1 MPYRCSA
8 VASVPIS
15 RIVGGL
21 VPAIFPDSGT
31 VTTLLIGEAPGPR
44 GADKSGV
51 PFWGDEAGKVL
62 YRTLEALGL
71 AVFPATVWDGWDGE
85 TLKSLGIKPRLKGVA
100 ITNAFGRCPTDN
112 GTSFRSPSDAELS
125 SADNRAR
132 LSADVATALARRSG
146 TNLRVVTLGERA
158 RTALELL
165 PPLNNAEISHLSHP
179 SRQGLLQAEPKHGK
193 GTKIESLKKAWVTQ
207 LTLLLSDGP
216 RAPGTTP

>member
-1 MPYRCSA
+1 VRSRCLA
-8 VASVPIS
+8 VATVPIS
-15 RIVGGL
+15 RIARGL
-21 VPAIFPDSGT
+21 VPAIFPDSGP
-31 VTTLLIGEAPGPR
+31 VSTLLIGEAPGPT

-51 PFWGDEAGKVL
+51 PFWGDEAGKLL

-132 LSADVATALARRSG
+132 LNRDVAKAVAMRSG
-146 TNLRVVTLGERA
+146 SNLRVVTLGARA
-158 RTALELL
+158 RTAFELL
-165 PPLNNAEISHLSHP
+165 PPLSNVEVTHLSHP
-179 SRQGLLQAEPKHGK
+179 SRQGLLQAEPNRGK
-193 GTKIESLKKAWVTQ
+193 GTKIESLRQAWAAK
-207 LTLLLSDGP
+207 LTLLLWDGP
-216 RAPGTTP
+216 TGPGTTP